1 MTNDIAGDQSTI
13 HKSKKPYLL
22 VDLLKRL
29 AKEKPLGLVCGI
41 IILIILITGIFA
53 DILAPYGEN
62 EVDLSTR
69 LSTPSTEHLLG
80 TDNIGRDVLS
90 RIIYGC
96 RVSVIIGFAATSSAI
111 ALSIIIG
118 LPTGYYGG
126 KVDVLVQRLVD
137 AWMCFPALLILI
149 TVMSLTGRGLFQVI
163 LVLGLVFGINNSRVI
178 RSAVISIKENI
189 YVQAAV
195 SVGASPMQILR
206 RHILPNVMAPIIII
220 FTTSM
225 GAVILAEASMS
236 FLGYGV
242 SPGTASWGAM
252 LSWEGRLYMEYAPQ
266 LALWPG
272 LALTITVFSMNMFG
286 DAIRDLLDPRLR
298 GGVGRYTTRKRKRP
312 QIKE

>member
-1 MTNDIAGDQSTI
+1 MSDNMAGIQSVVI
-13 HKSKKPYLL
+13 KSKKQSFL
-22 VDLLKRL
+22 VDLLRRL
-29 AKEKPLGLVCGI
+29 VREKPLGLVCGI
-41 IILIILITGIFA
+41 ILLIILITGIFA

-62 EVDLSTR
+62 AVDLSAR
-69 LSTPSTEHLLG
+69 LSAPSTEHILG
-80 TDNIGRDVLS
+80 TDNIGRDTLS
-90 RIIYGC
+90 RIIYGA
-96 RVSVIIGFAATSSAI
+96 RISIIIGFAATSAAI

-126 KVDVLVQRLVD
+126 KIDVLVQRLVD
-137 AWMCFPALLILI
+137 SWMCFPALLILI
-149 TVMSLTGRGLFQVI
+149 TVMSLTGRGMFQVI
-163 LVLGLVFGINNSRVI
+163 LVLGLVFGIGNSRVI
-178 RSAVISIKENI
+178 RSAVISIKENV

-195 SVGASPMQILR
+195 SIGASPTQILR

-225 GAVILAEASMS
+225 GAVILAEAGMS

-298 GGVGRYTTRKRKRP
+298 GGLGRYTTRKMKTFKRKD
-312 QIKE
+312 